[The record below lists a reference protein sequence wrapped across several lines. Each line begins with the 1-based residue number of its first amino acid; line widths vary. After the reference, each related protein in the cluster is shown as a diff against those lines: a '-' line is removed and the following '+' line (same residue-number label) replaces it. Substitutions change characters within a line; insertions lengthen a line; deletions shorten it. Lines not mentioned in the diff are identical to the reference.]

1 MGACVCPKTKLA
13 SGLDARE
20 RCLLINDMTPPGG
33 LYPEEHRDVHNRS
46 NAPWRISPE
55 PFWIPRSILEQ
66 VETLGGQLLKFYK
79 ACNRLY
85 SQSVRGIQPA
95 WVADYLDRGK
105 PESLIAYGRM
115 NRIKRHLPAIIRP
128 DLIYG
133 KDGFVATELDSVP
146 GGIGFTASLAG
157 RYGRLGYPIVGSDDG
172 LITGFADF
180 ARSVG
185 EGDDPTL
192 AIVVSEE
199 AANYQAE
206 MVWLGE
212 ELNRIGLKTAV
223 VRPDE
228 VLFSED
234 GLKVEFGGFPVRI
247 DVMYRFFELFDLKNI
262 PKAELLLYA
271 AKRGTV
277 MMTPP
282 GKAYLEEKLW
292 IALFHLP
299 VIEGFWIRELGGE
312 TFAYLKSTFP
322 KTWILDTR
330 PVPPH
335 AAIPGIKVR
344 GQAVS
349 DWDGIRSLTQKER
362 TLVIKPSGF
371 SEVAWGSRGVSV
383 GHDMSEE
390 AWGEVLDNALANFES
405 SPYILQEFHKG
416 EKHGVD
422 YYDFET
428 DAIKRMNGRARLCPY
443 FYVIDDEARLGGILA
458 TICPPDK
465 KLLHGMVDAVMVP
478 CGVES

>member
-1 MGACVCPKTKLA
+1 MH
-13 SGLDARE
+13 E
-20 RCLLINDMTPPGG
+20 
-33 LYPEEHRDVHNRS
+33 RS
-46 NAPWRISPE
+46 NAPCRISPE
-55 PFWIPRSILEQ
+55 PFSIPRSILEQ
-66 VETLGGQLLKFYK
+66 VETLGGHLLKFYK

-128 DLIYG
+128 DLIYA

-146 GGIGFTASLAG
+146 GGIGFTASLAA
-157 RYGRLGYPIVGSDDG
+157 RYGRLGYPIAGSDDG

-199 AANYQAE
+199 AANYEAE
-206 MVWLGE
+206 MVWLGG

-223 VRPDE
+223 VRPEE

-234 GLKVEFGGFPVRI
+234 GLQVEFWGFPARI

-271 AKRGTV
+271 AKKGTV

-292 IALFHLP
+292 
-299 VIEGFWIRELGGE
+299 
-312 TFAYLKSTFP
+312 
-322 KTWILDTR
+322 
-330 PVPPH
+330 
-335 AAIPGIKVR
+335 
-344 GQAVS
+344 
-349 DWDGIRSLTQKER
+349 DGPLSPARH
-362 TLVIKPSGF
+362 
-371 SEVAWGSRGVSV
+371 RGV
-383 GHDMSEE
+383 
-390 AWGEVLDNALANFES
+390 LDS
-405 SPYILQEFHKG
+405 GI
-416 EKHGVD
+416 
-422 YYDFET
+422 
-428 DAIKRMNGRARLCPY
+428 GRG
-443 FYVIDDEARLGGILA
+443 D
-458 TICPPDK
+458 ICLP
-465 KLLHGMVDAVMVP
+465 
-478 CGVES
+478 